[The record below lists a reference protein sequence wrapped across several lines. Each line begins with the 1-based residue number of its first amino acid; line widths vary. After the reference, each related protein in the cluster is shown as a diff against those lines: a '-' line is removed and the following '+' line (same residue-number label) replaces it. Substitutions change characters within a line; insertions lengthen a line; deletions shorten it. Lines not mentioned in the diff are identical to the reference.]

1 MVWQSKNLSRIRY
14 IIRWLGVIAL
24 SSIFCLLPQELPA
37 QQKGHLLTLEETIQM
52 ALERNLEVQLAKEE
66 VSFAREQ
73 NKEARTGFLPKF
85 ITEYS
90 YRRPSET
97 TTKFGGVTFE
107 NEDKNQYR
115 LTGRVQQPLFTGF
128 ETLSTYQLANMGL
141 DVAEIQLERVRL
153 DLILQV
159 KEAYLEIV
167 RAVRIREVAEQSVK
181 QLEEGLRV
189 AENFVKVGLR
199 AKVDVLDAQTRL
211 GQAELQLIR
220 AINDIG
226 VAKARLNSI
235 LREPIDTPFE
245 VEDILSTEPYQR
257 SYKATREIALQQRP
271 ELQEANK
278 NVAIAEKEI
287 TLAQSDYYPDITLSA
302 NYFRRGDEPNVDG
315 SDNVDRENW
324 DIVAGATWTLF
335 EWGKTRYAT
344 NQRRARLRQAKD
356 TLEQVKDRIMLEIK
370 TGYLTLQ
377 AAGKGIRVAEKQVES
392 AEENFRI
399 SQERYKEQVATAT
412 EVLDAQTRLTEARA
426 NYTDALVI
434 FALARANLIRAMGL
448 EKEPG

>member
-1 MVWQSKNLSRIRY
+1 
-14 IIRWLGVIAL
+14 
-24 SSIFCLLPQELPA
+24 
-37 QQKGHLLTLEETIQM
+37 
-52 ALERNLEVQLAKEE
+52 
-66 VSFAREQ
+66 
-73 NKEARTGFLPKF
+73 
-85 ITEYS
+85 
-90 YRRPSET
+90 
-97 TTKFGGVTFE
+97 
-107 NEDKNQYR
+107 
-115 LTGRVQQPLFTGF
+115 
-128 ETLSTYQLANMGL
+128 
-141 DVAEIQLERVRL
+141 
-153 DLILQV
+153 
-159 KEAYLEIV
+159 
-167 RAVRIREVAEQSVK
+167 VRIREVAQQSVK
-181 QLEEGLRV
+181 QLEEGVRV

-226 VAKARLNSI
+226 VAKARLNTI

-245 VEDILSTEPYQR
+245 VEDILSTEPYER
-257 SYKATREIALQQRP
+257 SYKATKEIALQQRP
-271 ELQEANK
+271 ELQEAKK
-278 NVAIAEKEI
+278 NVAIAEKEV

-302 NYFRRGDEPNVDG
+302 NYFRAGDEPNVDG

-344 NQRRARLRQAKD
+344 NQRRVRLRQAKE
-356 TLEQVKDRIMLEIK
+356 TFEQVKDGIMLEVK

-377 AAGKGIRVAEKQVES
+377 AAGKGIRVAAKQVES

-426 NYTDALVI
+426 NYTDSLVI
-434 FALARANLIRAMGL
+434 YALARANLIRAMGL
-448 EKEPG
+448 EAEPG

>member
-1 MVWQSKNLSRIRY
+1 MVWQIETLGRMRY
-14 IIRWLGVIAL
+14 IIKWLTVLVL
-24 SSIFCLLPQELPA
+24 SMVLGLLPRMLSA
-37 QQKGHLLTLEETIQM
+37 QQKGQLLTLEETIQT
-52 ALERNLEVQLAKEE
+52 ALERNLEVQLAQEE
-66 VSFAREQ
+66 VSLAQEQ
-73 NKEARTGFLPKF
+73 NKEARTGFFPKF
-85 ITEYS
+85 IAEYS

-97 TTKFGGVTFE
+97 TIRFGGVDFE

-115 LTGRVQQPLFTGF
+115 FTGRVQQPIFTGF

-167 RAVRIREVAEQSVK
+167 RAVRIREVAQQSVK
-181 QLEEGLRV
+181 QLEEGVRV

-226 VAKARLNSI
+226 VAKARLNTI
-235 LREPIDTPFE
+235 LREPIDIPFE
-245 VEDILSTEPYQR
+245 VEDILSTEPYER
-257 SYKATREIALQQRP
+257 SYEATKEIALQQRP
-271 ELQEANK
+271 ELQEAKK
-278 NVAIAEKEI
+278 NVAIAEKEV

-302 NYFRRGDEPNVDG
+302 NYFREGDQPNVDG

-335 EWGKTRYAT
+335 EWGKTRYVT
-344 NQRRARLRQAKD
+344 NQRRVRLRQAKE
-356 TLEQVKDRIMLEIK
+356 TFEQVKDGIMLEVK

-377 AAGKGIRVAEKQVES
+377 AAGKGIRVAAKQVES

-426 NYTDALVI
+426 NYTDSLVI
-434 FALARANLIRAMGL
+434 YALARANLIRAMGL
-448 EKEPG
+448 EEEPG

>member
-24 SSIFCLLPQELPA
+24 SSIFCLLPQELLA
-37 QQKGHLLTLEETIQM
+37 QQKGQLLTLEETIQM

-115 LTGRVQQPLFTGF
+115 FTGRVQQPLFTGF

-220 AINDIG
+220 ANNDIG
-226 VAKARLNSI
+226 VAKARLNTL
-235 LREPIDTPFE
+235 LREPIDTLFE
-245 VEDILSTEPYQR
+245 VKDILSTEPYER

-278 NVAIAEKEI
+278 NVTIAEKEI

-344 NQRRARLRQAKD
+344 NQRRARLRQAKE
-356 TLEQVKDRIMLEIK
+356 TLEQVKDLIMLEVK

-434 FALARANLIRAMGL
+434 FALARANLVRSMGL
-448 EKEPG
+448 EEEPG

>member
-1 MVWQSKNLSRIRY
+1 
-14 IIRWLGVIAL
+14 
-24 SSIFCLLPQELPA
+24 
-37 QQKGHLLTLEETIQM
+37 
-52 ALERNLEVQLAKEE
+52 
-66 VSFAREQ
+66 
-73 NKEARTGFLPKF
+73 
-85 ITEYS
+85 
-90 YRRPSET
+90 
-97 TTKFGGVTFE
+97 
-107 NEDKNQYR
+107 
-115 LTGRVQQPLFTGF
+115 
-128 ETLSTYQLANMGL
+128 
-141 DVAEIQLERVRL
+141 
-153 DLILQV
+153 V

-220 AINDIG
+220 ANNDIG
-226 VAKARLNSI
+226 VAKARLNTL
-235 LREPIDTPFE
+235 LREPIDTLFE
-245 VEDILSTEPYQR
+245 VKDILSTEPYER

-278 NVAIAEKEI
+278 NVTIAEKEI

-344 NQRRARLRQAKD
+344 NQRRARLRQAKE
-356 TLEQVKDRIMLEIK
+356 TLEQVKDLIMLEVK

-434 FALARANLIRAMGL
+434 FALARANLVRSMGL
-448 EKEPG
+448 EEEPG

>member
-97 TTKFGGVTFE
+97 TTRLGGVTFE